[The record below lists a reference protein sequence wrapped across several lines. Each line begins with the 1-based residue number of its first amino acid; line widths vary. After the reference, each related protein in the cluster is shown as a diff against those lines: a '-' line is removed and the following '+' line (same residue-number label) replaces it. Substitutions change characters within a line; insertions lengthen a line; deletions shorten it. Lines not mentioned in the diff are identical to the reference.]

1 MKRLFYLLLVMTV
14 LSTGCSKLGDV
25 DVEEIGI
32 KSFRLVN
39 TSTALIE
46 LEYKINN
53 PSGRKIILNSGE
65 GLLKKSGTNFARVY
79 LIEADTIIARK
90 ESVNTALFRV
100 EILDPLS
107 LLAMG
112 LNVSRWQ
119 YNDFRIDVRA
129 ILKIAGRGK
138 RTVRFKDIPLENLAK
153 RL

>member
-1 MKRLFYLLLVMTV
+1 
-14 LSTGCSKLGDV
+14 
-25 DVEEIGI
+25 
-32 KSFRLVN
+32 
-39 TSTALIE
+39 
-46 LEYKINN
+46 
-53 PSGRKIILNSGE
+53 
-65 GLLKKSGTNFARVY
+65 LLKKSGTNFARVY
-79 LIEADTIIARK
+79 LIEADTIVARK

-129 ILKIAGRGK
+129 IIKIAGRGN